1 MTIEEGQTD
10 VTTTR
15 PTTLPPLH
23 LQSSLGQVKT
33 TATDN
38 VNVTVKMTTNGQGK
52 KRACERHSFYVQC
65 LRGTALWRL
74 WVGERA
80 VFVVSKGAGKTEKQ
94 NQFIFSFKGCN
105 LK

>member
-1 MTIEEGQTD
+1 MLNNTH
-10 VTTTR
+10 
-15 PTTLPPLH
+15 PTPLPVRH
-23 LQSSLGQVKT
+23 LQSSLGQVIT

-38 VNVTVKMTTNGQGK
+38 VNVTVRMTTNGQCK
-52 KRACERHSFYVQC
+52 KRACESHSFDVQC

-74 WVGERA
+74 WVGRGA
-80 VFVVSKGAGKTEKQ
+80 VFVVSKDAGKTEKQ